1 MTSTNDQRAVGGPGS
16 SDQDQLPS
24 AMLQQAEAAVAGEND
39 HLSRTDSE
47 RRHIGRDVP
56 VHHVDSFASE
66 QTEHDIPPPAYG
78 EHYGTV
84 EQEQEGFG
92 TKASVAEDGRV
103 NIRIDQR
110 NRRLSQLLV
119 PSLKQLQAAAD
130 QEHAPPPPYIPPSL
144 GGEEGQAPPPPMN
157 VVIQVVGS
165 RGDVQPFVAL
175 GKVLSETYGHRV
187 RLATH
192 PNFKDFVTENGLEF
206 FSIGGDPQALMA
218 FMVKNPGLM
227 PGFDSLRAGDVG
239 KRRKEVGEYL
249 KGCWRSCFE
258 SGDGSGPEAKD
269 DTVEDWTS
277 HGPSEGDYLHKP
289 FVADCIIANPPSF
302 AHIHCAEKLGIPLHV
317 MFTMPYSPTQSFP
330 HPLANIQA
338 SNADANLTNYISYA
352 LIDMLTWQGLGDI
365 INRFR
370 QRSLGLDPISL
381 MWAPGMLQRLK
392 IPHTYCWSS
401 ALIPKPRDWGANISI
416 SGFFFLDLAKNYTP
430 DPELKAFLDAGPP
443 PVYIGF
449 GSIMLDDPTA
459 MTKLIFEAVA
469 KTGQRA
475 LVSKGWGGV
484 GADELGKPD
493 NVYMLGNVPH
503 DWLFQQV
510 SCVVHHGGA
519 GTTAAGITAGRPT
532 LVVPFFGDQQF
543 WGSMVARAGAGP
555 EPIPNKQL
563 TAENLAAGIQKCLE
577 PESQERAREM
587 AAKIAS
593 EKGSQVGAQSFHQFL
608 DVDKLRCSLAPSRA
622 AVWRIKRTQ
631 ARLSAMAA
639 CTLAQEG
646 LLDFNDLKL
655 YRPREYEADEG
666 PWDPITGGATAL
678 IGTMSTMMLGV
689 ADFPIETLK
698 ALHIHPDVKA
708 KKESKKDGKKPEAA
722 ERTDSSTG
730 SIKSGV
736 MSPKSDDAGTVN
748 TETSSHT
755 GADTPRSNTDTSSI
769 APSASDNRSQSSFN
783 LQESLARLNVGPL
796 SPGSQTD
803 SGRKTTSSSMADAL
817 SGQKDGASQSRSSSR
832 SSHRQG
838 SSNALKDIDW
848 KSQFQTGT
856 DTAKGVHRIVGA
868 GLKSPLD
875 FTMGLSKGFHN
886 APKLYGDDTVRKSE
900 KVTDFRS
907 GMRAA
912 TKEFGYGLYD
922 GITGLVT
929 QPIKGAAK
937 EGPAGFVKGFG
948 KGLGGIALKPGAAF
962 FGIPAY
968 TMKGLYKEIQKS
980 FGSSVQNY
988 IIAARTAQ
996 GFDEYQSASPEER
1009 RDVVLRWKVLQKDL
1023 KKKRNPDELV
1033 RDILKEQMDKKEHWL
1048 EARKLKK
1055 DSCHNTRSASSSNT
1069 PRRDPEE
1076 SMLAMGT
1083 DRAYTEEPNEIERRA
1098 VEEAI
1103 RLSVLETSHGDAT
1116 EDARIEQQIRGKIA
1130 AVQQNHASHVDPSED
1145 EAMRQAMQASVADA
1159 ERHQQERSQYDRELE
1174 QVIAQSLK
1182 EQRGFT
1188 DSDSDTGRRSSAISE
1203 NTLAPA
1209 DRPPEYDPGHLGG
1222 TTREEF
1228 ERDSSQRVDEK
1239 TQQEK
1244 TEEEIVLEYIKKQS
1258 LLEQKA
1264 RASQGQKVADEDDE
1278 ELQRALKAS
1287 MQGHE
1292 PRIGEASGSR

>member
-1 MTSTNDQRAVGGPGS
+1 MASSSKQQQQQQPGG
-16 SDQDQLPS
+16 QDSNEVPS
-24 AMLQQAEAAVAGEND
+24 VMLQQAEAAIAGEND
-39 HLSRTDSE
+39 RANMTDAE
-47 RRHIGRDVP
+47 RRHMGRDVP
-56 VHHVDSFASE
+56 VQHTDSFAQSDY
-66 QTEHDIPPPAYG
+66 DIPPPAYG
-78 EHYGTV
+78 EHFGTI
-84 EQEQEGFG
+84 EQDQEGFG

-130 QEHAPPPPYIPPSL
+130 QQHAPPPPYIPPSL

-175 GKVLSETYGHRV
+175 GKVLKETYGHRV

-206 FSIGGDPQALMA
+206 FTIGGDPQALMA

-258 SGDGSGPEAKD
+258 TGDGFGPEAKN

-277 HGPSEGDYLHKP
+277 HAPNEEDYLHKP

-302 AHIHCAEKLGIPLHV
+302 AHVHCAEKLGIPLHI

-330 HPLANIQA
+330 HPLANIQS

-370 QRSLGLDPISL
+370 QRSLGLDTISL
-381 MWAPGMLQRLK
+381 MWAPGMLQRLQV
-392 IPHTYCWSS
+392 PHTYCWSP
-401 ALIPKPRDWGANISI
+401 ALIPKPRDWGTNISV
-416 SGFFFLDLAKNYTP
+416 SGFFFLDLATNYTP
-430 DPELKAFLDAGPP
+430 EPELKAFLEAGPP

-449 GSIMLDDPTA
+449 GSIVLDDPTA
-459 MTKLIFEAVA
+459 MTKLIFDAVRQ
-469 KTGQRA
+469 TGQRA

-493 NVYMLGNVPH
+493 SVFMLGNVPH
-503 DWLFQQV
+503 DWLFKQV

-543 WGSMVARAGAGP
+543 WGSMVSRAGAGP
-555 EPIPNKQL
+555 DPIPNKQL
-563 TAENLAAGIQKCLE
+563 TSENLAAGILKCLE
-577 PESQERAREM
+577 PESQERAHEL
-587 AAKIAS
+587 ASKIAT
-593 EKGSQVGAQSFHQFL
+593 EKGNHVGAQSFHQFL
-608 DVDKLRCSLAPSRA
+608 DVDKLRCSLAPSRT

-698 ALHIHPDVKA
+698 ALGIHPDAKA
-708 KKESKKDGKKPEAA
+708 KRESKKEGKKPAGP
-722 ERTDSSTG
+722 ERTDSSSASVKSGLTG
-730 SIKSGV
+730 DPSEKTAYSASGTSSPSGV
-736 MSPKSDDAGTVN
+736 M
-748 TETSSHT
+748 
-755 GADTPRSNTDTSSI
+755 TPRSNTDNSLTS
-769 APSASDNRSQSSFN
+769 AAQARSDSRTGSSFN
-783 LQESLARLNVGPL
+783 FQDSLTRLNAGPL
-796 SPGSQTD
+796 SPGSE
-803 SGRKTTSSSMADAL
+803 SGRKSTSSSMANAL
-817 SGQKDGASQSRSSSR
+817 GGQLGSDSRSQSASRPRTPERS
-832 SSHRQG
+832 G
-838 SSNALKDIDW
+838 SGLKDIDW

-875 FTMGLSKGFHN
+875 FTMGLAKGFHN
-886 APKLYGDDTVRKSE
+886 APKLYGDETVRKSE
-900 KVTDFRS
+900 NVTDFKS
-907 GMRAA
+907 GVRAA
-912 TKEFGYGLYD
+912 TKEFGLGMYD

-929 QPIKGAAK
+929 QPFKGAVK
-937 EGPAGFVKGFG
+937 EGPAGFVKGIG
-948 KGLGGIALKPGAAF
+948 KGIGGIMLKPGAAI
-962 FGIPAY
+962 FGIPGY
-968 TMKGLYKEIQKS
+968 TMKGVYKEIQKQ

-1009 RDVVLRWKVLQKDL
+1009 RDVVMRWAVLQKNL
-1023 KKKRNPDELV
+1023 KKKRNPEEMV
-1033 RDILKEQMDKKEHWL
+1033 RDILKEQMDKKECWL
-1048 EARKLKK
+1048 ESRKTKK
-1055 DSCHNTRSASSSNT
+1055 DTGDRSQSHSTAGK
-1069 PRRDPEE
+1069 PDPEQ

-1083 DRAYTEEPNEIERRA
+1083 DRAYNMDSDEAENRA
-1098 VEEAI
+1098 IEEAI
-1103 RLSVLETSHGDAT
+1103 RLSVLETSHGDPT
-1116 EDARIEQQIRGKIA
+1116 EDARVERGIRGKLAETQRHREPQIDPAEDA
-1130 AVQQNHASHVDPSED
+1130 AL
-1145 EAMRQAMQASVADA
+1145 RQALEASAADA
-1159 ERHQQERSQYDRELE
+1159 DRSQHERSQYDRELE

-1182 EQRGFT
+1182 EQRGWT
-1188 DSDSDTGRRSSAISE
+1188 DSDSDAGLHSPTVSDH
-1203 NTLAPA
+1203 TLAPT
-1209 DRPPEYDPGHLGG
+1209 DQPPAYDPGHLGG
-1222 TTREEF
+1222 TTQEEF
-1228 ERDSSQRVDEK
+1228 ERDSKQRPNEK

-1244 TEEEIVLEYIKKQS
+1244 TEEEIVMEYIKKQS

-1264 RASQGQKVADEDDE
+1264 KAPQSQLRDEDDE
-1278 ELQRALKAS
+1278 DLQRALKAS
-1287 MQGHE
+1287 MQGRGQH
-1292 PRIGEASGSR
+1292 GEASGT